1 MKKIQNSLF
10 LIGLTLAALAAA
22 RADDSKAIKE
32 ELAKLQGA
40 WSMTTGTADGYAMP
54 NEMVTQC
61 KRICQGDEVTV
72 TMGSQLIMKAK
83 IILDPSKKPKT
94 IDFEMTDG
102 FTKGKKQLGIYELD
116 GDTFKSC
123 FGSPGAGRPADFTSR
138 SGEGR
143 TSTVWKRAKDPA
155 GK

>member
-1 MKKIQNSLF
+1 MKRIKSSLF
-10 LIGLTLAALAAA
+10 LIGLTLAVLAAA

-32 ELAKLQGA
+32 DLAKLQGT

-54 NEMVTQC
+54 NEMLTQC

-102 FTKGKKQLGIYELD
+102 FTKGKKQLGIYEVD

-138 SGEGR
+138 AGEGR